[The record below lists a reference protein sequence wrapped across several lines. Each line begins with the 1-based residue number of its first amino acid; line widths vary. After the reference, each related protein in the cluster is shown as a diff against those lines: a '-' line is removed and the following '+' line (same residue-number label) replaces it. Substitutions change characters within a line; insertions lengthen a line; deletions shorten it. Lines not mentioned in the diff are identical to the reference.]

1 MKKKVQNET
10 STLTQSEYITLK
22 DEEFKEVSQKI
33 PDKQNEQNESAVPK
47 HIDSIISDVV
57 LEETPLA
64 TRGLWKCT
72 ICHLVIPEINKELH
86 QLRCERE
93 NRKHEEVMKQK
104 VKSGKVNR
112 AENEAQKSLKG
123 VKKTPGAGNNKKQ
136 VSKTGLTSRTDVDT
150 ELDELIA
157 QMRLADST
165 CGYPD
170 CKKSVSLLGMR
181 CTFCN
186 RKYCTSHNI
195 AEVHGCGTAAKKHAR
210 DKMEREAKEQM
221 GEGRGRRSMD
231 ASKRAQLQRRLDSKI
246 DEMTSDRHKKKQSSK
261 K

>member
-1 MKKKVQNET
+1 MKKKVQNEP
-10 STLTQSEYITLK
+10 STLKQSEYITHK
-22 DEEFKEVSQKI
+22 HEEFNEESQKL
-33 PDKQNEQNESAVPK
+33 PDKQNEQNESAMPK
-47 HIDSIISDVV
+47 HIDSTISDLV

-72 ICHLVIPEINKELH
+72 VCHLVIPETNKELH

-93 NRKHEEVMKQK
+93 TRQREEVMKQK
-104 VKSGKVNR
+104 VKSRKVNR

-123 VKKTPGAGNNKKQ
+123 VKRTPGAGNNKKQ
-136 VSKTGLTSRTDVDT
+136 TGLTSRKDIDT

-157 QMRLADST
+157 QMMLADST

-170 CKKSVSLLGMR
+170 CKKSVSLLGVR
-181 CTFCN
+181 CTFCT

-210 DKMEREAKEQM
+210 DKMEREAM
-221 GEGRGRRSMD
+221 GEGGGRRSID